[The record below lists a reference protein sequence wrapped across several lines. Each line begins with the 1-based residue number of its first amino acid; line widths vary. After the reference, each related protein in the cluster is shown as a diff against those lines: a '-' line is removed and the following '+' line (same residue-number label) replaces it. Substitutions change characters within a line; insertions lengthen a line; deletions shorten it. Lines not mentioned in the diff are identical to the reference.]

1 MVSYILQYF
10 YVEVRYYVGPHTV
23 VMVSYIL
30 QYFYVEVRY
39 YVGQSQ
45 LWWCPTYYSTSM

>member
-10 YVEVRYYVGPHTV
+10 YIEVRYYVGPHTV
-23 VMVSYIL
+23 VMGSYIL

-39 YVGQSQ
+39 YVGQYS
-45 LWWCPTYYSTSM
+45 CDGVYYSVSM